1 MTKEKKLKQSKKED
15 NSKLFVE
22 LSLNKSFLS
31 DVKIKLDDPSLN
43 DKKYFTEQINDIS
56 SSVNDIEKVKSGDKV
71 ITMAQRF
78 SKRLEKIREV
88 NPVNSLDTLRKAGMK
103 ELRAGL
109 IKENDKGGRLQFGQS
124 SKDSWTSLLSRF
136 SKIGTVL
143 LYKKDIFQIK
153 QNKKG
158 KLQVFTQEK
167 NINPTITVYVDGKP
181 TTRDNNFPEANELV
195 TVSGDAMER
204 IYQYEIMGN
213 KPKVKDRDKPKG
225 SQSDDDKDSGGATL
239 GTIPENNNFYI
250 FNRFITLAI
259 TKDPQKFVEDVTGK
273 DFYNIAGDT
282 KDPLIE
288 LLKPNT
294 AKTVLNFIREVIM
307 HGSKQHQSMSNEE
320 NKNKIN
326 QIIKLTSGV
335 HYDTTKKEF
344 TRLD

>member
-1 MTKEKKLKQSKKED
+1 MSKEKKLKESKKVD

-109 IKENDKGGRLQFGQS
+109 IKENDKGGKLQFGKS

-181 TTRDNNFPEANELV
+181 ETRENNFPEANELV

-204 IYQYEIMGN
+204 IYQHEIMGT
-213 KPKVKDRDKPKG
+213 KPKKK
-225 SQSDDDKDSGGATL
+225 DDDKSNGATAK
-239 GTIPENNNFYI
+239 TIAEDNNFDI
-250 FNRFITLAI
+250 LNRFINLAI
-259 TKDPQKFVEDVTGK
+259 TKDPQKFVEECLEK
-273 DFYNIAGDT
+273 DFANIAGGT

-288 LLKPNT
+288 MLKPNT
-294 AKTVLNFIREVIM
+294 AKMVFNFIREIVI
-307 HGSKQHQSMSNEE
+307 HG
-320 NKNKIN
+320 NKKHPDTNDKIN
-326 QIIKLTSGV
+326 QIINSTSGV
-335 HYDTTKKEF
+335 TYDTTKKEF

>member
-1 MTKEKKLKQSKKED
+1 MSKEKKLKQSKKED

-109 IKENDKGGRLQFGQS
+109 IKENDKGGKLQFGKS

-181 TTRDNNFPEANELV
+181 ETRENNFPEANELV

-204 IYQYEIMGN
+204 IYQHEIMGT
-213 KPKVKDRDKPKG
+213 KPKKK
-225 SQSDDDKDSGGATL
+225 DDDKSNGATAK
-239 GTIPENNNFYI
+239 TIAEDNNFDI
-250 FNRFITLAI
+250 LNRFITLAI

>member
-1 MTKEKKLKQSKKED
+1 MSKEKKLKQSKKED

-109 IKENDKGGRLQFGQS
+109 IKENDKGGKLQFGKS

-181 TTRDNNFPEANELV
+181 ETRDNNFPEANELV

-204 IYQYEIMGN
+204 IYQYEIMGT
-213 KPKVKDRDKPKG
+213 KPKKK
-225 SQSDDDKDSGGATL
+225 DDDKSNGATAK
-239 GTIPENNNFYI
+239 TIAEENNFDI
-250 FNRFITLAI
+250 LNRFINLAI
-259 TKDPQKFVEDVTGK
+259 TKDPQKFVEECLEK
-273 DFYNIAGDT
+273 DFANIAGGT

-288 LLKPNT
+288 LLKPKT
-294 AKTVLNFIREVIM
+294 AKTVLNFIREIVM
-307 HGSKQHQSMSNEE
+307 YGSKEHSSMSNEE

-326 QIIKLTSGV
+326 QIINSTSGV
-335 HYDTTKKEF
+335 TYDTTKKEF

>member
-109 IKENDKGGRLQFGQS
+109 IKENDKGGKLQFGKS

-181 TTRDNNFPEANELV
+181 ETRDNNFPEANELV

-204 IYQYEIMGN
+204 IYQYEIMGT
-213 KPKVKDRDKPKG
+213 KPKKK
-225 SQSDDDKDSGGATL
+225 DDDKSNGATAK
-239 GTIPENNNFYI
+239 TIAEENNFDI
-250 FNRFITLAI
+250 LNRFINLAI
-259 TKDPQKFVEDVTGK
+259 TKDPQKFVEECLEK
-273 DFYNIAGDT
+273 DFANIAGGT

-288 LLKPNT
+288 LLKPKT
-294 AKTVLNFIREVIM
+294 AKTVLNFIREIVM
-307 HGSKQHQSMSNEE
+307 YGSKEHSSMSNEE

-326 QIIKLTSGV
+326 QIINSTSGV
-335 HYDTTKKEF
+335 TYDTTKKEF

>member
-1 MTKEKKLKQSKKED
+1 
-15 NSKLFVE
+15 
-22 LSLNKSFLS
+22 
-31 DVKIKLDDPSLN
+31 
-43 DKKYFTEQINDIS
+43 
-56 SSVNDIEKVKSGDKV
+56 EKVKSGDKV

-109 IKENDKGGRLQFGQS
+109 IKENDKGGKLQFGKS

-181 TTRDNNFPEANELV
+181 ETRENNFPEANELV

-204 IYQYEIMGN
+204 IYQHEIMGT
-213 KPKVKDRDKPKG
+213 KPKKKDNDK
-225 SQSDDDKDSGGATL
+225 SNGATAK
-239 GTIPENNNFYI
+239 TIAEDNNFDI
-250 FNRFITLAI
+250 LNRFINLAI
-259 TKDPQKFVEDVTGK
+259 TKDPQKF
-273 DFYNIAGDT
+273 
-282 KDPLIE
+282 
-288 LLKPNT
+288 
-294 AKTVLNFIREVIM
+294 
-307 HGSKQHQSMSNEE
+307 
-320 NKNKIN
+320 
-326 QIIKLTSGV
+326 
-335 HYDTTKKEF
+335 
-344 TRLD
+344 

>member
-1 MTKEKKLKQSKKED
+1 MSKEKKLKESKKVD

-109 IKENDKGGRLQFGQS
+109 IKENDKGGKLQFGKS

-181 TTRDNNFPEANELV
+181 ETRENNFPEANELV

-204 IYQYEIMGN
+204 IYQHEIMGT
-213 KPKVKDRDKPKG
+213 KPKKKDNDK
-225 SQSDDDKDSGGATL
+225 SNGATAK
-239 GTIPENNNFYI
+239 TIAEDNNFDI
-250 FNRFITLAI
+250 LNRFINLAI
-259 TKDPQKFVEDVTGK
+259 TKDPQKFVEECLEK
-273 DFYNIAGDT
+273 DFANIAGGT
-282 KDPLIE
+282 KDPLIDM
-288 LLKPNT
+288 LKPNT
-294 AKTVLNFIREVIM
+294 AKMVFNFIREIVI
-307 HGSKQHQSMSNEE
+307 HG
-320 NKNKIN
+320 NKKHPDTNDKIN
-326 QIIKLTSGV
+326 QIINSTSGV
-335 HYDTTKKEF
+335 TYDTTKKEF

>member
-1 MTKEKKLKQSKKED
+1 MSKEKKLKQSKKED

-109 IKENDKGGRLQFGQS
+109 IKENDKGGKLQFGKS

-181 TTRDNNFPEANELV
+181 ETRDNNFPEANELV

-204 IYQYEIMGN
+204 IYQYEIMGT
-213 KPKVKDRDKPKG
+213 KPKKK
-225 SQSDDDKDSGGATL
+225 DDDKSNGATAK
-239 GTIPENNNFYI
+239 TIAEDNNFDI
-250 FNRFITLAI
+250 LNRFINLAI
-259 TKDPQKFVEDVTGK
+259 TKDPQKFVEECLEK
-273 DFYNIAGDT
+273 DFANIAGGT

-288 LLKPNT
+288 LLKPKT
-294 AKTVLNFIREVIM
+294 AKTVLNFIREIVM
-307 HGSKQHQSMSNEE
+307 YGSKEHSSMSNEE

-326 QIIKLTSGV
+326 QIINSTSGV
-335 HYDTTKKEF
+335 TYDTTKKEF

>member
-109 IKENDKGGRLQFGQS
+109 IKENDKGGKLQFGKS

-181 TTRDNNFPEANELV
+181 ETRDNNFPEANELV

-204 IYQYEIMGN
+204 IYQHEIMGT
-213 KPKVKDRDKPKG
+213 KPKKK
-225 SQSDDDKDSGGATL
+225 DDDKSNGATAK
-239 GTIPENNNFYI
+239 TIAEENNFDI
-250 FNRFITLAI
+250 LNRFINLAI
-259 TKDPQKFVEDVTGK
+259 TKDPQKFVEECLEK
-273 DFYNIAGDT
+273 DFANIAGGT

-288 LLKPNT
+288 LLKPKT
-294 AKTVLNFIREVIM
+294 AKTVLNFIREIVM
-307 HGSKQHQSMSNEE
+307 YGSKEHSSMSNEE

-326 QIIKLTSGV
+326 QIINSTSGV
-335 HYDTTKKEF
+335 TYDTTKKEF

>member
-1 MTKEKKLKQSKKED
+1 MSKEKKLKQSKKED

-109 IKENDKGGRLQFGQS
+109 IKENDKGGKLQFGKS

-181 TTRDNNFPEANELV
+181 ETRDNNFPEANELV

-204 IYQYEIMGN
+204 IYQHEIMGT
-213 KPKVKDRDKPKG
+213 KPKKK
-225 SQSDDDKDSGGATL
+225 DDDKSNGATAK
-239 GTIPENNNFYI
+239 TIAEDNNFDI
-250 FNRFITLAI
+250 LNRFINLAI
-259 TKDPQKFVEDVTGK
+259 TKDPQKFVEECLEK
-273 DFYNIAGDT
+273 DFANIAGGT

-288 LLKPNT
+288 LLKPKT
-294 AKTVLNFIREVIM
+294 AKTVLNFIREIVM
-307 HGSKQHQSMSNEE
+307 YGSKEHSSMSNEE

-326 QIIKLTSGV
+326 QIINSTSGV
-335 HYDTTKKEF
+335 TYDTTKKEF